1 MGLLDKPKAKTIL
14 KIYLHPTT
22 MTKKDCCLPHT
33 KAFTMDGATKGKDLE
48 QTGKG
53 LQKGEAG
60 TSVDVS
66 RDKSTTGGSSKD
78 RGALVSTSRYRFLVH
93 AVWAII
99 AWLLVMYAVDQIKLT
114 STARL
119 GSSESPAREE
129 MDAATFS
136 KSLSQDTDRS
146 SSLTTTGTIYHSTCT
161 RSPLSSIKSSVW
173 EKDDTATFAKSVSRE
188 TDSSSPRTCC
198 PATDCTAAC
207 ALPPRYMS
215 LISMVSSAC
224 ACRILTSRV
233 NDGPVTVTVVRK
245 GPRNTPIVPIC

>member
-1 MGLLDKPKAKTIL
+1 MGLLEKPKAKTIL

-78 RGALVSTSRYRFLVH
+78 RALVSTSRYRFLVH
-93 AVWAII
+93 AVWAVI
-99 AWLLVMYAVDQIKLT
+99 AGLLVIYAVDQIKLP
-114 STARL
+114 STAKLR
-119 GSSESPAREE
+119 SSESPAREKN
-129 MDAATFS
+129 DAATFP
-136 KSLSQDTDRS
+136 KSLSQETDRS
-146 SSLTTTGTIYHSTCT
+146 SSLTTTRTIYFETCT
-161 RSPLSSIKSSVW
+161 HSPLSSLKSSVR

-188 TDSSSPRTCC
+188 TDSSSPRTSY

-207 ALPPRYMS
+207 ALPPHCMS
-215 LISMVSSAC
+215 LISLVPSAC
-224 ACRILTSRV
+224 ACLTLTSRV
-233 NDGPVTVTVVRK
+233 DDGPVTVTVVRK